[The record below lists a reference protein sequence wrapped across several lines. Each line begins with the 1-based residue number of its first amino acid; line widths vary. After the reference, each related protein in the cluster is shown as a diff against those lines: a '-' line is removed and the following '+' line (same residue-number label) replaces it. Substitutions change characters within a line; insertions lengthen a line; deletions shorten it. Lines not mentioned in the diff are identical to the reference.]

1 MRPILTTSENGPQ
14 MKVNWEKLRHIAY
27 VSLGLAAAFAG
38 VVYQGSLARDQ
49 VAPGV
54 TFGVLAG
61 LVLVLWSRWQVIN
74 GTANQGDVAT
84 IQRVFHSAAALAGL
98 AVPAVV
104 MFSSRYAPGSKAFI
118 AAGYL
123 STFLGDLSKAS
134 GEAPL
139 LSSRAAKAA
148 VVALAIAFPLLAPS
162 RALALGLSSFGGCW
176 DLPGGQIACTRVSG
190 AAFLGQYDV
199 TTGKFGGGLT
209 PGAGYGFSLTSGDPT
224 KSWLEGAMD
233 VYLAAQFGQTSAA
246 DGTPIPNNV
255 VVIGVLSFA
264 DYVRVGFGPTW
275 IEQPSGP
282 AKAHYLIYFGLGSS
296 FGEETNKA
304 TLAAGRKLKAIAI
317 GPMQPNS

>member
-1 MRPILTTSENGPQ
+1 
-14 MKVNWEKLRHIAY
+14 MKINWEKLRHMAY

-38 VVYQGSLARDQ
+38 VVYQGSLASDQ

-61 LVLVLWSRWQVIN
+61 LVLVLWSRWQVIY

-84 IQRVFHSAAALAGL
+84 TQRIFHSVAAAAGL
-98 AVPAVV
+98 AVPVVV

-123 STFLGDLSKAS
+123 STFLGDLTKAA
-134 GEAPL
+134 GEAPV
-139 LSSRAAKAA
+139 LSSRAAKVAA
-148 VVALAIAFPLLAPS
+148 VVLFVAFPLLAPA
-162 RALALGLSSFGGCW
+162 RASALGLSSFGGCW

-190 AAFLGQYDV
+190 AAFLGQYDA

-233 VYLAAQFGQTSAA
+233 VYLAAQFGQTSAT

-255 VVIGVLSFA
+255 TLMGVLSFA
-264 DYVRVGFGPTW
+264 DYMRVGFGPTW
-275 IEQPSGP
+275 IEQSSGP
-282 AKAHYLIYFGLGSS
+282 AKAHYIIYFGLGSS
-296 FGEETNKA
+296 FGEETNK
-304 TLAAGRKLKAIAI
+304 TSLAARRKLKAIAI